1 MTNRRYA
8 RRRKARR
15 HNRRAIAD
23 PITRGRAVQFRLRRA
38 QLRVPPMP

>member
-1 MTNRRYA
+1 MTDRRYA
-8 RRRKARR
+8 RKQKAKR
-15 HNRRAIAD
+15 HRRRAIVD